1 MRWSELGDEK
11 CPVARSLSV
20 VGDRWTLLILRECFF
35 RVRRFEDFQ
44 VRLGITRPVLSE
56 RLHRLIEDGVLTK
69 RPYQERPLR
78 HEYVL
83 TEKGKALSPV
93 LSALLVWGNEHM
105 RQPGEPAHMEL
116 RHKSCGHV
124 MTPVTICPDCGEAL
138 TPQTVELVPSDPDH
152 LLKKR
157 AQ

>member
-1 MRWSELGDEK
+1 MRWSDLGEEN
-11 CPVARSLSV
+11 CPVARALSV

-44 VRLGITRPVLSE
+44 TRLGITRPVLSE
-56 RLHRLIEDGVLTK
+56 RLHRLIEDGVLMK
-69 RPYQERPLR
+69 RLYQERPLR

-93 LSALLVWGNEHM
+93 LTALLVWGNEHM
-105 RQPGEPAHMEL
+105 RAPGEPVYMQL
-116 RHKSCGHV
+116 RHQPCGHV
-124 MTPVTICPDCGEAL
+124 VTPITICPDCGEVL
-138 TPQTVELVPSDPDH
+138 TPQTVHMAPSDPEH
-152 LLKKR
+152 PLNKR